1 MSNVG
6 QSPTPLTKAISQW
19 SRDDQTASTAITDIG
34 ALIGKRL
41 FLCRAESRAAK
52 SGPRFSPEQRRR
64 MDGFIQLNLAKHF
77 SVPQLAR
84 IVALSVPH
92 FATLCRN
99 TTESR
104 RWNMSGSAGY
114 GKPMRW
120 CGPAAIVAAKSPASV
135 ASTTAA
141 TSTGSSKKSSCIRWP
156 RCWGCA
162 HETEI

>member
-99 TTESR
+99 TT
-104 RWNMSGSAGY
+104 
-114 GKPMRW
+114 GKPPMEYVRECRLW
-120 CGPAAIVAAKSPASV
+120 KAHAMVRTGCYRRREIARVCGFYD
-135 ASTTAA
+135 
-141 TSTGSSKKSSCIRWP
+141 GSKKSSCIRWP

>member
-135 ASTTAA
+135 ASTTVQKNLPASA
-141 TSTGSSKKSSCIRWP
+141 GP
-156 RCWGCA
+156 AVG
-162 HETEI
+162 